1 MGISINIHKKAL
13 LRVPKA
19 NGDYILIF
27 IIGGEFMV
35 VLIVSGSPRKNGNT
49 ELLLSVFDK
58 ELQKNN
64 INTKFI
70 NLSDKKINPCIN
82 CDQCIGINRCI
93 QNDDFNS
100 IYDEVLENKG
110 FVVASPAHVGSLT
123 SFLLMAFLQRLTY
136 VAFNNNRPLS
146 KKIGGPIA
154 VTGETEQLT
163 TINCLVDFY
172 LVNEMVMPSSTYWNI
187 GIGVHKGDI
196 EKDEKAKSYI
206 VRFAQNLAWIIKS
219 WEE

>member
-1 MGISINIHKKAL
+1 MG
-13 LRVPKA
+13 
-19 NGDYILIF
+19 
-27 IIGGEFMV
+27 

-64 INTKFI
+64 ISTKFI
-70 NLSDKKINPCIN
+70 SLSGKKINHCIN
-82 CDQCIGINRCI
+82 CDKCIGINKCI

-100 IYDEVLENKG
+100 IYDEVLKNKG
-110 FVVASPAHVGSLT
+110 FVVGSPVYVGAPT
-123 SFLLMAFLQRLTY
+123 SLLMAFLQRLTY

-154 VTGETEQLT
+154 IAGETGQLT

-172 LVNEMVMPSSTYWNI
+172 LVNEMIIPSSTYWNI

-206 VRFAQNLAWIIKS
+206 IRFAQNLAWIIKS
-219 WEE
+219 LEG